1 MVKRRHFSVTCV
13 TSFNEQFLEGNVID
27 KGTMMKYVLFNYFTP
42 PNCDDF
48 WFKACCSD
56 RNKAAVELKRFPIF
70 PVNNSKS
77 PFQKTRK
84 KNARCSHFFV
94 AA

>member
-42 PNCDDF
+42 Q
-48 WFKACCSD
+48 
-56 RNKAAVELKRFPIF
+56 L
-70 PVNNSKS
+70 
-77 PFQKTRK
+77 
-84 KNARCSHFFV
+84 
-94 AA
+94 